1 MSNSFVEYMK
11 MHRIS
16 LIQDMDK
23 LHSSDE
29 EYKYIEGQ
37 VLLTEHY
44 LSVANDMISKW

>member
-1 MSNSFVEYMK
+1 MSNSFIEYMK
-11 MHRIS
+11 LHRLS

-29 EYKYIEGQ
+29 EYKYLEGQ

-44 LSVANDMISKW
+44 LSVANDMISKR